1 MKLPELKDSQLR
13 SIEMLKSYKQNELPI
28 FFEKNNRKSVKILGY
43 LVYEKDSITTPCSF
57 YIWLSAQSAG
67 NRIKPKKWI

>member
-28 FFEKNNRKSVKILGY
+28 FL
-43 LVYEKDSITTPCSF
+43 
-57 YIWLSAQSAG
+57 
-67 NRIKPKKWI
+67 KK